1 MLKISGYRNL
11 SAIYESDNSIVYRG
25 LKESENQP
33 VIIKVLKGEYPSLE
47 QIARYKLEYEINQK
61 LFQVE
66 GVVKS
71 YHLENYQNHWLIISE
86 DFGGEN
92 LKAVSE
98 ELSRNLKLFLSI
110 AIQVTQTLGKIHQAN
125 IIHKDLNPFNLVYN
139 RETEQAKIID
149 FGISTLFSRENPT
162 FKNPNVIEG
171 TLAYMSPEQTGRMN
185 RALDYRTDFYSLGVT
200 FYELL
205 TQQLPF
211 PTQDALELVYCHIA
225 KQPVSPREINPEI
238 PEVVS
243 ALVMKLLAKTAEDRY
258 QSAWGLASDLQNCL
272 NQLEEMGRIQ
282 TFTLGENDSSS
293 RFQISQKLYG
303 REAEIELLLQAS
315 NRLNDPA
322 LNGGK
327 EMMLISGYSGIG
339 KSALVREIYKP
350 LTQKHGYFI
359 SGKFDQL
366 QRNIPYG
373 AIAQAFATLI
383 RQLLTETPEQIE
395 QWRSQLVEALGVNAQ
410 IMVDLIGE
418 LELIIGTQPPV
429 SPLPPGES
437 QNRFNLVFQNF
448 INVFT
453 QKEHP
458 LIIFLDDL
466 QWADAASLKII
477 HQLMTRTDSQ
487 YFLLIGCYRDNEVS
501 ATDPLMLTVSEIRE
515 CGALVNK
522 ISLTPLGLSDISQL
536 IADALK
542 TETPEILPLAE
553 LVLQKT
559 NGNPFFITEFLEK
572 LYADH
577 LLSFEV
583 NLRRWQ
589 WDINEIQSAKI
600 TDNVVEL
607 MVLKIQSLPEAAQKF
622 IKLAACIGNQFNLLT
637 LSLLDETPAQTIA
650 HHLFDAVELGLI
662 FTRSEESNWIDAGT
676 EVSHLSNCY
685 SFVHDR
691 IQQAAYT
698 LLDPESQRAIHL
710 KIGRGLLK
718 NTPEGERGANLFEII
733 DHLNIGQGLITEPE
747 ERIKLA
753 QLNLSAG
760 KKAQESTA
768 YAAAWEYLQFGVSY
782 LPEACWTEYYDL
794 SLALHKQWA
803 EVEYLKGNFE
813 AAEELIT
820 LVLARSHTDLEKA
833 KIYNLAIVQYTLQFK
848 YAEGIAGGRKAL
860 QLLGIDLPQSDF
872 QSALMLEIGTIEK
885 ELGDQE
891 IASLIHHPQMTD
903 PEQIIAIQLLVNLLA
918 VSYIINL
925 ELYSIIV
932 AKIVQTSLKYGHS
945 RESAQG
951 YSTYG
956 FLMCCFGNY
965 LLGYEFGSLAA
976 ELSEQCNYPAL
987 KCKNYTVVGGLI
999 YPWVKPLKASD
1010 SLLSEGYKAGW
1021 LSGEFQYIG
1030 YILQFQAIRLF
1041 CRGTHL
1047 PDAWTELSNFLAVTQ
1062 ETQNQWATDNILGF
1076 KIGLANLLGNTT
1088 DELTFEVE
1096 EISESAYLSN
1106 SQEHQSWQGIC
1117 YYKIVKFAILYLY
1130 GAFAEAL
1137 NLVPDIAQ
1145 LIPTI
1150 TGNIIVADYNF
1161 YHSLTLAALYP
1172 TASSSD
1178 SALYLQQLEANQT
1191 QMKIWAENCPETFH
1205 HKFLLVA
1212 AEIARILGQDLEA
1225 MELYDRAI
1233 TQASEQDFIHHEAI
1247 AHELAGKFWWNKGK
1261 EDFAAVY
1268 LKKSHYKYQLWGATR
1283 KVEKLVQQYP
1293 TILGQRS
1300 RKASGELQTT
1310 VTLTTTDSHRG
1321 EVLDFATI
1329 MKASQAIASEI
1340 HLDKL
1345 LTQLIKITLENAGAQ
1360 QGFLILSNHQQLMI
1374 EGSGTMDTEIQVLQS
1389 MPVHQSP
1396 QLPQSIIQYVARTQQ
1411 SVVLSDATTSEMFAT
1426 DAYII
1431 EQQPKSVLCSP
1442 IVNRGTL
1449 VGILYLENNLTP
1461 EAFTPDRLE
1470 LLNVVSAQAA
1480 ISIENAQLYQNLEI
1494 KVEERTA
1501 QLAEANQEITLLN
1514 ERLKAENLRMSAELD
1529 VTRKLQKMVLPKERE
1544 LQQIPDLEIAGFMEP
1559 ADEVGGDYYDV
1570 LPHAGGV
1577 KFAIGDVTG
1586 HGLESGMLMIMAQ
1599 MAVRTLLESEEND
1612 PIRFLEI
1619 INRAIYKNVE
1629 RMNVDK
1635 NMTLAILDYHQ
1646 GDLKISGQ
1654 HEEAIIV
1661 RKGGE
1666 IERID
1671 TLDLGLYVGLEPDI
1685 GEFLNHTEFQ
1695 LNPGDGVVLYTDGIT
1710 EAEDINGVQYGLE
1723 RLCEVVSASWNLS
1736 AYQMRERVIDE
1747 LMGYIGTQ
1755 KVYDDITLL
1764 VIKQK

>member
-1 MLKISGYRNL
+1 MLNIPGYTHL
-11 SAIYESDNSIVYRG
+11 SAIYESENSVVYRG
-25 LKESENQP
+25 IKILDNRS

-61 LFQVE
+61 LLE
-66 GVVKS
+66 IPGVVKS
-71 YHLENYQNHWLIISE
+71 YFLENYQNHWLIISE

-92 LKAVSE
+92 LRL
-98 ELSRNLKLFLSI
+98 LSQENPVNLQLFLSI
-110 AIQVTQTLGKIHQAN
+110 ALQVTQTLGEIHQAN
-125 IIHKDLNPFNLVYN
+125 VIHKDLNPFNIVYN
-139 RETEQAKIID
+139 RQTEQAKIID
-149 FGISTLFSRENPT
+149 FGISTVFSRENPA

-205 TQQLPF
+205 TEQLPF

-225 KQPVSPREINPEI
+225 KQPPSPREINPEI
-238 PEVVS
+238 PETVS
-243 ALVMKLLAKTAEDRY
+243 DMVMKLLAKTAEDRY
-258 QSAWGLASDLQNCL
+258 QSAWGIQFDLQNCF
-272 NQLEEMGRIQ
+272 NQLQESGTIQ
-282 TFTLGENDSSS
+282 PFTLGENDISS

-303 REAEIELLLQAS
+303 RETEIEALLQAGS
-315 NRLNDPA
+315 RLNTSE

-350 LTQKHGYFI
+350 LTQKRGYFI

-418 LELIIGTQPPV
+418 LELIIDEQPPV

-477 HQLMTRTDSQ
+477 HQLMTRADSQ

-501 ATDPLMLTVSEIRE
+501 ASDPLMLTLSEIRAR
-515 CGALVNK
+515 GATVNH
-522 ISLTPLGLSDISQL
+522 ISLTPLGLSEIGQL

-542 TETPEILPLAE
+542 TDREAISDLAE
-553 LVLQKT
+553 LVFQKT
-559 NGNPFFITEFLEK
+559 NGNPFFINEFLEK
-572 LYADH
+572 LYGDH
-577 LLSFEV
+577 LLTFEMRD
-583 NLRRWQ
+583 RRWQ
-589 WDINEIQSAKI
+589 WDLNAIQSAQI

-607 MVLKIQSLPEAAQKF
+607 MVLKIQSLPETAQKF
-622 IKLAACIGNQFNLLT
+622 IKLAACIGNQFELST
-637 LSLLDETPAQTIA
+637 LSLLDDSTPEEIA
-650 HHLFDAVELGLI
+650 NHLFDAVQLGLI
-662 FTRSEESNWIDAGT
+662 FAQTTDLKGLEPGT
-676 EVSHLSNCY
+676 EWSHLSNVY

-698 LLDPESQRAIHL
+698 LLNPDNQRAIHL
-710 KIGRGLLK
+710 KIGRALLQK
-718 NTPEGERGANLFEII
+718 NPESEPGGNLFEII
-733 DHLNIGQGLITEPE
+733 DHLNIGQDLITDPE

-753 QLNLSAG
+753 ELNLSAG
-760 KKAQESTA
+760 KKAKESTA
-768 YAAAWEYLQFGVSY
+768 YGAAWQYLQFGISY
-782 LPEACWTEYYDL
+782 LTGDFWTEYYDL
-794 SLALHKQWA
+794 ALSLHKESA
-803 EVEYLKGNFE
+803 EVEYLNGNFE

-833 KIYNLAIVQYTLQFK
+833 EIYNLAIVQYTLQFK
-848 YAEGIAGGRKAL
+848 YAEGIEAGRKAL
-860 QLLGIDLPQSDF
+860 QLLGIDLPQTDF
-872 QSALMLEIGTIEK
+872 QSALMAEIATVEQD
-885 ELGDQE
+885 LRDRE
-891 IASLIHHPQMTD
+891 IASLIHQPHLTD
-903 PEQIIAIQLLVNLLA
+903 AEKIIAIQLLVNLLA
-918 VSYIINL
+918 VTYIINL
-925 ELYSIIV
+925 DLYPIVV

-965 LLGYEFGSLAA
+965 RLGDEFGSLAL
-976 ELSEQCNYPAL
+976 ELSDQFNYPAL
-987 KCKNYTVVGGLI
+987 NCKNYTVVGGLI
-999 YPWVKPLKASD
+999 YPWVKPLTASD
-1010 SLLSEGYKAGW
+1010 PILTEGYKAGW

-1047 PDAWTELSNFLAVTQ
+1047 PQAWTEVSNFLAVTQ

-1076 KIGLANLLGNTT
+1076 KIGSANLLGNTA
-1088 DELTFEVE
+1088 DKYTFEAD
-1096 EISESAYLSN
+1096 EISELAYLS
-1106 SQEHQSWQGIC
+1106 SCEEHQSWQGIC
-1117 YYKIVKFAILYLY
+1117 YYKIVKFSILYLY
-1130 GAFAEAL
+1130 GAFTEAI
-1137 NLVPDIAQ
+1137 NLAPDIAN

-1150 TGNIIVADYNF
+1150 TGNLIVGDYNF
-1161 YHSLTLAALYP
+1161 YHSLTLAALYSS
-1172 TASSSD
+1172 ASSSEL
-1178 SALYLQQLEANQT
+1178 ALYLHQLEANQT
-1191 QMKIWAENCPETFH
+1191 QMKIWAENCPETFQ

-1212 AEIARILGQDLEA
+1212 AEMARISGQDLEA

-1233 TQASEQDFIHHEAI
+1233 ALASEQEFIHQEAL
-1247 AHELAGKFWWNKGK
+1247 ANELAAKFWWNKGK

-1268 LKKSHYKYQLWGATR
+1268 LKKAHYKYQLWGAIR
-1283 KVEKLVQQYP
+1283 KVEELVKQYP
-1293 TILGQRS
+1293 NILGKRS
-1300 RKASGELQTT
+1300 RKAVGEMQTTTT
-1310 VTLTTTDSHRG
+1310 VTTTDNQGG

-1345 LTQLIKITLENAGAQ
+1345 LTKLINITLENAGAQ
-1360 QGFLILSNHQQLMI
+1360 RGFLILSDNQQLMI
-1374 EGSGTMDTEIQVLQS
+1374 EGSGTMNSEIQVLQAI
-1389 MPVHQSP
+1389 PVHQSQ
-1396 QLPQSIIQYVARTQQ
+1396 QLPQSIIQYVARTQK
-1411 SVVLSDATTSEMFAT
+1411 SLVLSDATTSEMFAT
-1426 DAYII
+1426 DTYII
-1431 EQQPKSVLCSP
+1431 EQQPKSVLCTP
-1442 IVNRGTL
+1442 IINRGIL

-1461 EAFTPDRLE
+1461 GAFTPDRLE

-1480 ISIENAQLYQNLEI
+1480 ISIENAQLYQNLET
-1494 KVEERTA
+1494 KVKQRTA

-1514 ERLKAENLRMSAELD
+1514 ERLEAENLRMSAELD
-1529 VTRKLQKMVLPKERE
+1529 VTRKLQKMVLPKEHE

-1570 LPHAGGV
+1570 LFHEGGV

-1646 GDLKISGQ
+1646 GELTISGQ

-1661 RKGGE
+1661 RAGGE

-1685 GEFLNHTEFQ
+1685 GEFLNHTEIQ

-1710 EAEDINGVQYGLE
+1710 EAEDINGVQYGLD
-1723 RLCEVVSASWNLS
+1723 RLCEVISTSWNLS
-1736 AYQMRERVIDE
+1736 ADEMRERIIDD

-1755 KVYDDITLL
+1755 KVYDDITVL